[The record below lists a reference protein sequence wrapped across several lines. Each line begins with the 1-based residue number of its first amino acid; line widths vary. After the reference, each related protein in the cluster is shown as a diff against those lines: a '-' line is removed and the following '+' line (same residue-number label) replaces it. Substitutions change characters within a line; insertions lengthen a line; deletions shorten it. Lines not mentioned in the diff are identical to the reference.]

1 MNDPIPSFKLNE
13 IAALIRATPQT
24 LRQEL
29 HGLGPEIGQW
39 RPAPDEWCINEVI
52 GHFIEADRNGFDGR
66 IRMILAEDKPEL
78 KPWDIGGVV
87 AKRHDC
93 ERDPFE
99 LIEELTV
106 MREASAKMVAGLTP
120 EQLDRFG
127 LHPQV
132 GELRVVDL
140 IYEWVHHDQNHLK
153 QALSNIQAFV
163 WPHMG
168 NAQRFSDID

>member
-1 MNDPIPSFKLNE
+1 MNDPTPPLDLNE
-13 IAALIRATPQT
+13 IAGLIRATPQT

-29 HGLGPEIGQW
+29 TGLGSAVWQW
-39 RPAPDEWCINEVI
+39 RPAPDQWCINEVI
-52 GHFIEADRNGFDGR
+52 GHLIEADRNGFDGR
-66 IRMILAEDKPEL
+66 IRTILAADKPEF

-87 AKRHDC
+87 AKRRDC
-93 ERDPFE
+93 ERDAFD
-99 LIEELTV
+99 LIEELIV
-106 MREASAKMVAGLTP
+106 MRKASAQLVVGLTP
-120 EQLDRFG
+120 ELLNRSG
-127 LHPQV
+127 IHPQV

-168 NAQRFSDID
+168 NARRFSDLD

>member
-1 MNDPIPSFKLNE
+1 MNDPTPSLKLDE

-29 HGLGPEIGQW
+29 HGLGAEVGQW
-39 RPAPDEWCINEVI
+39 RPAPDQWCINEVI
-52 GHFIEADRNGFDGR
+52 GHLIEADRNGFDGR
-66 IRMILAEDKPEL
+66 IRTILAADKPEL
-78 KPWDIGGVV
+78 KPWDIAGVV
-87 AKRHDC
+87 AKRQDC
-93 ERDPFE
+93 AGDVFD
-99 LIEELTV
+99 LIEALTV
-106 MREASAKMVAGLTP
+106 MREASAQMVAALTP
-120 EQLDRFG
+120 DQLDRSG

-153 QALSNIQAFV
+153 QALSNLQAFV

-168 NAQRFSDID
+168 NAQRFSEPR

>member
-1 MNDPIPSFKLNE
+1 MNDPTSPLDLNE
-13 IAALIRATPQT
+13 IATLIRATPQT

-29 HGLGPEIGQW
+29 NGLSSEVWQW
-39 RPAPDEWCINEVI
+39 RPAPDQWCINEVI
-52 GHFIEADRNGFDGR
+52 GHLIEADRNGFDGR
-66 IRMILAEDKPEL
+66 IRTILAEDKPEL

-87 AKRHDC
+87 AKRVDC
-93 ERDPFE
+93 ERDG
-99 LIEELTV
+99 LDLVEELTV
-106 MREASAKMVAGLTP
+106 MREASARMVAGLTP
-120 EQLDRFG
+120 DLLNRAG

-163 WPHMG
+163 WPYMG
-168 NAQRFSDID
+168 NAQRFSDLD

>member
-1 MNDPIPSFKLNE
+1 MNDPTPPLDLNE

-29 HGLGPEIGQW
+29 NELDSEVWQW
-39 RPAPDEWCINEVI
+39 RPAPDQWCINEII

-66 IRMILAEDKPEL
+66 IRTILAEDQPEL

-87 AKRHDC
+87 AKRRDC
-93 ERDPFE
+93 ERAGFDLVEE
-99 LIEELTV
+99 LIV
-106 MREASAKMVAGLTP
+106 MREASAQMVAGLTP
-120 EQLDRFG
+120 EQLDRSG

-168 NAQRFSDID
+168 NAQRFSELD